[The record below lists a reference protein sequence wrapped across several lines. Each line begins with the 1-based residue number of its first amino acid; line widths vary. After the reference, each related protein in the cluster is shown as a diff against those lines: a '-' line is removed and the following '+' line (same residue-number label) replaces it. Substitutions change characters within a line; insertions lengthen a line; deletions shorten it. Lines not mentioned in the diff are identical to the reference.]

1 MVFDII
7 YTLMG
12 GWNWLGYDLGM
23 LLFDLTEFLFGID
36 MADRLF
42 N

>member
-12 GWNWLGYDLGM
+12 GWNWFGYDLGM
-23 LLFDLTEFLFGID
+23 LLFDLTEMLFGID
-36 MADRLF
+36 VADHLF